1 MFKERKF
8 IIEEEPIPLYEY
20 TEDGVLQL
28 NMCSSEAT
36 DHWLRA
42 ARMKRLADAGNE
54 EAAAELKR
62 MEETKHYRVVPV
74 DEEE

>member
-8 IIEEEPIPLYEY
+8 IIEDEPIPLFER
-20 TEDGVLQL
+20 TKDGFLKL

-42 ARMKRLADAGNE
+42 ARLQRLADAGNE